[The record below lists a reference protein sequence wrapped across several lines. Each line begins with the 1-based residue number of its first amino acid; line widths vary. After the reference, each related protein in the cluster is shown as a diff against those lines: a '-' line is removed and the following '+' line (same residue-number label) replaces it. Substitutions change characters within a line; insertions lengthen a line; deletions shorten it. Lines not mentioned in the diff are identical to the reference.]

1 MERNDYWLDWWM
13 FGFFKKSKPPVQTET
28 SAKAISPPVPDDGN
42 PIHAAISQI
51 RAKEVMGI
59 FKLFDGLATGTVSL
73 LVSTPGD
80 MRTSLCL
87 EMEGQPYIPIF
98 TKPEFAS
105 KWIVESHPHLLE
117 LKVTK
122 LCTAI
127 KLDTMVGLT
136 INPDHPQFGYPLNAD
151 QFQNLRAVL
160 IDSSLVWSEG
170 GLYAVRNED
179 GSFSVIKILV
189 LDDAGVHIRA
199 YSNRFPE
206 SPRDL
211 NPDSLYITDGDR
223 KPGDSLGIGHLP
235 IMAETFASWKPT
247 YLQRGAEVVEG
258 DLDGYRMWQE
268 ARGGYFTLA
277 LPEIL
282 AAIEKARNSQAGA

>member
-1 MERNDYWLDWWM
+1 M

-28 SAKAISPPVPDDGN
+28 SLKAISPLVPDDGN

-51 RAKEVMGI
+51 RAKDVMGI
-59 FKLFDGLATGTVSL
+59 FKLFDALATGTVSL

-87 EMEGQPYIPIF
+87 EMEGQPYIPVF

-105 KWIVESHPHLLE
+105 KWIVESHPHSLE

-127 KLDTMVGLT
+127 KPDTRVGLT

-160 IDSSLVWSEG
+160 IDSSFVWSEG
-170 GLYAVRNED
+170 GLYAVQNED

-189 LDDAGVHIRA
+189 VDDVGVHIRA

-235 IMAETFASWKPT
+235 VMADTFASWKPT
-247 YLQRGAEVVEG
+247 YLRQTTAITAEDMEG
-258 DLDGYRMWQE
+258 HQMWQQ
-268 ARGGYFTLA
+268 ARGGYFTVA
-277 LPEIL
+277 LPEIRTV
-282 AAIEKARNSQAGA
+282 IEKARQSQAGA